1 MPAGPA
7 FETEAWGRSDEPPA
21 KEEVEVDEAGVRRE
35 EAWLRSVSP
44 DREPESSG
52 EDCSA
57 SLLEDD
63 RDLSDEVGPE

>member
-1 MPAGPA
+1 M
-7 FETEAWGRSDEPPA
+7 
-21 KEEVEVDEAGVRRE
+21 DEAGVRRE

-44 DREPESSG
+44 DKEPESSG
-52 EDCSA
+52 EDGSA